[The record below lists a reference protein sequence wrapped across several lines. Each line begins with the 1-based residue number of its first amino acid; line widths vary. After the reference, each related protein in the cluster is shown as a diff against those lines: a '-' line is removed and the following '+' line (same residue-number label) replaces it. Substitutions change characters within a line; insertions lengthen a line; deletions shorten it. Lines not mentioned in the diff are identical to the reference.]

1 MTTVLSGKWF
11 LTKSWASGDA
21 GGVGFKPRE
30 APLAKITNGEELQA
44 WARKLPR
51 PFWAVIAAR
60 MILRGLPTG
69 AIGANA
75 KDSLREMALPVFR
88 AAAVSWTAC
97 RYPAHETELAAAAE
111 AAAGFAFAAGPK
123 VYPAY
128 AAAAVVSK
136 SCGATDVAY
145 FADTTTAL
153 YPTAAAA
160 VWPEISNDATRAEEG
175 VAASAIAGTPLWR
188 FGRGEELL
196 TLWQDLKQVLLAA
209 NQDWQVWTLWYEDR
223 LAGRVRKESH
233 DLAYVRI
240 SDELWDQGPAAVN
253 AEIKRRIEA
262 SPRPAGRRLDLV
274 DDSTQAAEAVSLSKA
289 GCAQTEIAEARARV
303 FRGFFSYSHFDAEV
317 DPSIAEAFYSS
328 VEKRVNANLVNA
340 TFQIWRDKEKLKVGD
355 YWDQAIQ
362 AAIGSSDVFIVLL
375 TPKWI
380 SSDYCRKEFEA
391 FEKIEAMRN
400 TGGYVIPIYG
410 RDIEEKHLE
419 TGQRELLDR
428 MKRIQ
433 YERVIPQRFARL
445 SADERID
452 LLEGVADSIC
462 AMIDRLRG

>member
-1 MTTVLSGKWF
+1 
-11 LTKSWASGDA
+11 
-21 GGVGFKPRE
+21 
-30 APLAKITNGEELQA
+30 LAKITNGEELQA
-44 WARKLPR
+44 WLRNRPR
-51 PFWAVIAAR
+51 PFWSVIAAR
-60 MILRGLPTG
+60 MILRGLPAG
-69 AIGANA
+69 AKVADA
-75 KDSLREMALPVFR
+75 KESLRDVALPVFR

-97 RYPAHETELAAAAE
+97 RYPAYETELAADAE
-111 AAAGFAFAAGPK
+111 AAAGVVFAVGPGA
-123 VYPAY
+123 YPAY
-128 AAAAVVSK
+128 AAAAIVSK

-188 FGRGEELL
+188 FGQGKELL
-196 TLWQDLKQVLLAA
+196 ALWQELKEVLLAA

-223 LAGRVRKESH
+223 LAGRVREESH

-240 SDELWDQGPAAVN
+240 GDELWDQGPAAVN
-253 AEIKRRIEA
+253 AEIKRRIGA
-262 SPRPAGRRLDLV
+262 SPRPSGRRLDSV
-274 DDSTQAAEAVSLSKA
+274 DDSKQAAEAVSSSEA
-289 GCAQTEIAEARARV
+289 GSAQTEIAGARRTV

-317 DPSIAEAFYSS
+317 DPSIVEAFYSS
-328 VEKRVNANLVNA
+328 LERRVGANLVNA
-340 TFQIWRDKEKLKVGD
+340 TFQIWRDKEKLRVGD
-355 YWDQAIQ
+355 YWNQSIE
-362 AAIGSSDVFIVLL
+362 AAIDSSDIFIVLL

-380 SSDYCRKEFEA
+380 SSDYCRKEFEV
-391 FEKIEAMRN
+391 FEKVEAVRSS
-400 TGGYVIPIYG
+400 GGYVIPIYG
-410 RDIEEKHLE
+410 RGIEERYLE

-445 SADERID
+445 SADDRIG